1 MTQDTQP
8 AAPARRQ
15 AWFLGSRSRKLR
27 LASGTVLF
35 VYVLTHLLNHAALNI
50 SVDAADRVLIVQKF
64 IWQGSAGT
72 ALLYMA
78 LTLHA
83 ALGIWSLYARRAFR
97 WYPSEAWQLA
107 LGLAIPALLAN
118 HIAVTRAALTVYG
131 LDKTYIAE
139 LDALYVH
146 GFAWHAGDA
155 WGAVQ
160 LALLIAAWTHACL
173 GLLFLFRLRRW
184 FAAWQPALLT
194 AAILI
199 PVLALLG
206 FAAGGREVARALAD
220 PAFRLAHL
228 PITVTGDA
236 AQKASLAHWRNIFL
250 AAYAALLAAAILA
263 RGVRTVFEHRLPH
276 IVVHYP
282 GRKRLATQSGLSILE
297 ASRLHG
303 IPHASICGGKGRCS
317 TCRIRIL
324 WSARPL
330 PTPALHE
337 RSVLQNI
344 GADPN
349 LIRLACQLRP
359 RADLSVAPLIPPEVA
374 GDFVLGR
381 TPRIPGD
388 ERFLAVM
395 FIDMRGSSSM
405 AERRM
410 PFDSVFLLGRF
421 IAAATRATVD
431 AGGRPVQFLG
441 DGLLA
446 LFGLETDAATACRQS
461 LAAIASLE
469 QELAALDPL
478 FGQETGEPLRYGVGL
493 HCGRAIVGE
502 IGFGRHVAF
511 TALGE
516 TVNLAHRLQEHA
528 RDAGATA
535 VISSEVFQIAGA
547 DATQLREI
555 AVTLRG
561 RNKPPLLVR
570 LVERACADQKEKQVL
585 F

>member
-1 MTQDTQP
+1 MPP
-8 AAPARRQ
+8 ASPARRQ
-15 AWFLGSRSRKLR
+15 EWFLGSETRRLR
-27 LASGTVLF
+27 LASGMVLF

-50 SVDAADRVLIVQKF
+50 SVSAADGMLSMQKF
-64 IWQGSAGT
+64 IWQGIAGS
-72 ALLYMA
+72 ALLYAA

-139 LDALYVH
+139 LDALWVH
-146 GFAWHAGDA
+146 GFAWRAGDA

-160 LALLIAAWTHACL
+160 LAALIAAWTHACL
-173 GLLFLFRLRRW
+173 GLLFLFRLRCW
-184 FAAWQPALLT
+184 FAAWQPALLV

-206 FAAGGREVARALAD
+206 FAAGGRDVARALAD
-220 PAFRLAHL
+220 PAFHAAHL
-228 PITVTGDA
+228 PITVTGTGAEKA
-236 AQKASLAHWRNIFL
+236 ALAHWRNIVL
-250 AAYAALLAAAILA
+250 AAYAALLAAAIFA
-263 RGVRTVFEHRLPH
+263 RGVRTFFEHRRPH
-276 IVVHYP
+276 IVLHYP
-282 GRKRLATQSGLSILE
+282 GRKRLTTQAGLSILE

-303 IPHASICGGKGRCS
+303 IAHASICGGKGRCS

-324 WSARPL
+324 WSAHPL
-330 PTPALHE
+330 PAPATHE
-337 RSVLQNI
+337 SRVLQSI
-344 GADPN
+344 GADPGA
-349 LIRLACQLRP
+349 IRLACQLRP

-374 GDFVLGR
+374 DDFVLGR

-395 FIDMRGSSSM
+395 FIDMRGSTSL
-405 AERRM
+405 AERSM

-421 IAAATRATVD
+421 IAAATRATVE

-446 LFGLETDAATACRQS
+446 LFGLETDPATACRQS
-461 LAAIASLE
+461 LAALAALE
-469 QELAALDPL
+469 EKLAALDPL
-478 FGQETGEPLRYGVGL
+478 FGQETGEQLRYGVGL

-502 IGFGRHVAF
+502 IGFGSHVAF

-547 DATQLREI
+547 DAAHLREI
-555 AVTLRG
+555 AITLRG
-561 RNKPPLLVR
+561 RNKPPLPVR
-570 LVERACADQKEKQVL
+570 LVELARAGEKEKQVL

>member
-1 MTQDTQP
+1 MPHAPP
-8 AAPARRQ
+8 AARQ

-27 LASGTVLF
+27 LASGSVLF

-50 SVDAADRVLIVQKF
+50 SVSAAERMLMVQKF
-64 IWQGSAGT
+64 IWQGVAGT
-72 ALLYMA
+72 ALLYAA

-118 HIAVTRAALTVYG
+118 HIAVTRAALTLYG
-131 LDKTYIAE
+131 LDKTYAAE
-139 LDALYVH
+139 LDALWIN
-146 GFAWHAGDA
+146 GFAWQAGDA

-184 FAAWQPALLT
+184 YAAWQPALLV

-206 FAAGGREVARALAD
+206 FAAGGREIARALAD
-220 PAFRLAHL
+220 PAFRVAHL
-228 PITVTGDA
+228 PITVTGTG
-236 AQKASLAHWRNIFL
+236 AQKAALAHWRNLFL
-250 AAYAALLAAAILA
+250 AVYAALLATAILA
-263 RGVRTVFEHRLPH
+263 RGVRSVFEQRRPH
-276 IVVHYP
+276 IVLHYP
-282 GRKRLATQSGLSILE
+282 GRKRLNTRGGLSILE

-330 PTPALHE
+330 PAPAPHE
-337 RSVLQNI
+337 SLVLKNI
-344 GADPN
+344 GADPD

-359 RADLSVAPLIPPEVA
+359 RADLAVAPLIPPEVA

-381 TPRIPGD
+381 APRIPGD

-395 FIDMRGSSSM
+395 FIDMRGSTSM

-446 LFGLETDAATACRQS
+446 LFGLETDPATACRQS
-461 LAAIASLE
+461 LAALTALE
-469 QELAALDPL
+469 DKLAALDPL
-478 FGQETGEPLRYGVGL
+478 FGQETGEHLRYGVGL

-516 TVNLAHRLQEHA
+516 TVNLAYRLQEHA

-535 VISSEVFQIAGA
+535 VISSEVFVIAGA
-547 DATQLREI
+547 DATALREA

-570 LVERACADQKEKQVL
+570 LVERTRADQKEKQVL